1 MLEFWFDPQVSV
13 VKKLMLF
20 LIILVAA
27 IALYIM
33 QPMAPQDLL
42 LFAGTGI
49 IFLICRYC
57 KIHFFAHKPTQL
69 AYRILTWVP
78 IALLL
83 ALIFKNM
90 TNGEILLPGA
100 LGVSIMAL
108 SVCLFSP
115 LSLIHKNTTTTVSNS
130 KK

>member
-1 MLEFWFDPQVSV
+1 MLEFWFDPQTSV
-13 VKKLMLF
+13 AKKLILF
-20 LIILVAA
+20 ALIAVAA
-27 IALYIM
+27 IGLYM
-33 QPMAPQDLL
+33 LHPMALQDIL

-57 KIHFFAHKPTQL
+57 KIHFSGANPTGIV
-69 AYRILTWVP
+69 YRLLTWMP

-90 TNGEILLPGA
+90 NDGEILIPGA
-100 LGVSIMAL
+100 LGISIMAL

-115 LSLIHKNTTTTVSNS
+115 LSLIHKNTATTESDS

>member
-1 MLEFWFDPQVSV
+1 MLEFWFDSNTSV
-13 VKKLMLF
+13 AKKLF
-20 LIILVAA
+20 LLVIIAAVA
-27 IALYIM
+27 IGLYIM
-33 QPMAPQDLL
+33 QPMPLQDML
-42 LFAGTGI
+42 LFAGTGV

-57 KIHFFAHKPTQL
+57 KIHFIANKPTTIP
-69 AYRILTWVP
+69 YRVLTWIP

-100 LGVSIMAL
+100 LGISIMAL

-115 LSLIHKNTTTTVSNS
+115 LSLLRQNVSKSELHK
-130 KK
+130 